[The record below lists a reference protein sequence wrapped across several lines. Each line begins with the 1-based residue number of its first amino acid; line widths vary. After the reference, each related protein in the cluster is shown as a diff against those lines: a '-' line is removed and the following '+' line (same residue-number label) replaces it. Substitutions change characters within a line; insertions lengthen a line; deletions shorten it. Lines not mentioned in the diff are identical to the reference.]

1 MQILQI
7 NECFDFACPAS
18 HPVHLPEIHLYVRV
32 RGYEGGAHVFS
43 NDSDV
48 SRHWNLHEIFL
59 FVLKIFHSDYFSGW
73 DEEQMQYLLD
83 ECENYSE
90 AAMPD
95 AFCSDY
101 LTFRGHGKEE
111 GVQYD
116 DDDIVR
122 WLGEIQ
128 PDPVDTQGTISPE
141 QVGLTCGYSF
151 TGLWTGDQHPRPA
164 AWRVFRHSH
173 PSGVSHF
180 SRVTRT
186 NK

>member
-1 MQILQI
+1 
-7 NECFDFACPAS
+7 
-18 HPVHLPEIHLYVRV
+18 
-32 RGYEGGAHVFS
+32 
-43 NDSDV
+43 
-48 SRHWNLHEIFL
+48 
-59 FVLKIFHSDYFSGW
+59 
-73 DEEQMQYLLD
+73 MQYLLD

-141 QVGLTCGYSF
+141 QVGLTCGYSCSSC
-151 TGLWTGDQHPRPA
+151 TVDR
-164 AWRVFRHSH
+164 
-173 PSGVSHF
+173 
-180 SRVTRT
+180 
-186 NK
+186 